1 VSPRS
6 LPFVGELLSFQ
17 ADRLGF
23 LTRLAANEGDI
34 AKTRLGPYQVWV
46 LTHPD
51 HVRDVLMTNGARFRK
66 SPVLQRARVV
76 LGDGLLT
83 SEGDTH
89 RSHRQLIQPAFQS
102 REIANYANTM
112 ITASARTCENWTAGQ
127 PLDVH
132 TETVK
137 LTLATAGA
145 TLLGSDVER
154 DAGLVEHAIDNLLS
168 AYKLAFVPFGWLV
181 SRIPVGPIRRL
192 MRGRAALYRLVDA
205 IIDGPAPSGTVT
217 ASLTGSSLSR
227 DQIRA
232 HVVTM
237 VLAGH
242 ETTANALA
250 FALHLLAHSPDVA
263 DQVRSEVEAATD
275 GTDRMPDASDADR
288 LPLCRAVI
296 SEALRLYPPAWTVVR
311 ECIADHE
318 LDGHVI
324 RAGELAMLP
333 QWVVHRDPRWWKS
346 PEEFCPGRWLDPG
359 LIRAAEG
366 CDITHSPAA
375 LRPRWAYFPFGAG
388 LRRCIG
394 EGFAWTEATLAL
406 AVLVGRWRF
415 RPVPERPLHLQPLL
429 TLRPRDGVWLTPM
442 R

>member
-1 VSPRS
+1 VSPPS
-6 LPFVGELLSFQ
+6 LPLVGELLSFQ

-23 LTRLAANEGDI
+23 LTRLAARQGDI

-89 RSHRQLIQPAFQS
+89 RGHRQLIQPAFHS
-102 REIANYANTM
+102 REVAKYANTM
-112 ITASARTCENWTAGQ
+112 ITATARTCESWTAGQ

-154 DAGLVEHAIDNLLS
+154 DAGLVEHAIDDLLS

-192 MRGRAALYRLVDA
+192 MRGRAALYRLVDT
-205 IIDGPAPSGTVT
+205 IIDGHAPSGTVT

-250 FALHLLAHSPDVA
+250 FALHLLAHCPEVA
-263 DQVRSEVEAATD
+263 DQVRSEIEDATD
-275 GTDRMPDASDADR
+275 TTPDVPDADH

-311 ECIADHE
+311 ECVADHE
-318 LDGHVI
+318 VDGHVI

-333 QWVVHRDPRWWKS
+333 QWVVHRDHRWWKS
-346 PEEFCPGRWLDPG
+346 PEQFRPNRWLDP
-359 LIRAAEG
+359 
-366 CDITHSPAA
+366 A

-406 AVLVGRWRF
+406 AVLVRRWRF
-415 RPVPERPLHLQPLL
+415 TPVPERPLQLQPLL